1 MTKHP
6 AASRQRGTTIHR
18 VRRAGRLLTA
28 GLLALAALA
37 LAGGAPALA
46 APAAGQRAAHA
57 SAAARAQT
65 GWVRLAN
72 LSPGAPTYDIYLYPV
87 GNMHATL
94 VLRSISYGMVSGYQM
109 VAAGGYT
116 VALRMVGKSA
126 SSVPVLSG
134 TVSVGA
140 GQAFTIASVGPSSA
154 PRLEVLSDMLTA
166 PKGQA
171 SVRIIQAAL
180 QQSRITVTAGGYT
193 LVRGLAFGDAT
204 SFATVDP
211 GTWELHASGST
222 MSASQRETWSAG
234 TTYTLVILDGTGGQL
249 ELEGLMDGAAS
260 KVQPSGAAPM
270 GFGGTAPRPP
280 ASPLPWLAGMAGGGA
295 LAAGGALWLRRT
307 RAVA

>member
-1 MTKHP
+1 MNLPMTN
-6 AASRQRGTTIHR
+6 RERGTMIHR
-18 VRRAGRLLTA
+18 VRRAGRLLTV

-37 LAGGAPALA
+37 LAGPALA
-46 APAAGQRAAHA
+46 APAAVQGTTQASGAAV
-57 SAAARAQT
+57 AAT

-94 VLRSISYGMVSGYQM
+94 VLRNISYGMVSGYQT
-109 VAAGGYT
+109 VQAGSYT

-126 SSVPVLSG
+126 SSLPVLSS
-134 TVSVGA
+134 TVSVGI

-154 PRLEVLSDMLTA
+154 PRLEVLSDTLTT

-171 SVRIIQAAL
+171 MVRIIQASVRQA
-180 QQSRITVTAGGYT
+180 RVTVTAGNYT
-193 LVRGLAFGDAT
+193 LVRNLAFGDAT

-211 GTWELHASGST
+211 GRWELRAAGAT
-222 MSASQRETWSAG
+222 MSATRPETWAAG
-234 TTYTLVILDGTGGQL
+234 TSYTLVVLDNAAGQL
-249 ELEGLMDGAAS
+249 QLDCLTDGAGS
-260 KVQPSGAAPM
+260 KVQPSGGAPM

-280 ASPLPWLAGMAGGGA
+280 ASPLPWLGGMTVGAA
-295 LAAGGALWLRRT
+295 LAATGALWLRRT